1 MQLEGLTI
9 ALRTRTPWEATDLGI
24 ALVRTHAWKIYSA
37 WLLTTLPV
45 FALTN
50 ALACWIGIPWTAALA
65 MWWLKPVFDRVPL
78 YVISR
83 AVFGHVPPLRETLR
97 AQRTSGWRA
106 LLGWLTWR
114 RFHPGRAMLLPVDML
129 EGVRGTQ
136 RRERVYV
143 LSRAYASP
151 NMMLTL
157 IGVNLEIMLGIALVM
172 FGLMFVPVEFFSE
185 SAKIVWQTLI
195 EEPPRWAQVLA
206 NGIGWLATSI
216 VEPFYIGAGFGL
228 YLNRRMQ
235 LEAWDIELAFR
246 RMAARLAP
254 PLAAAALLL
263 VMLMTIVT
271 PLRAAA
277 PPSAPA
283 AEPTA
288 QDNGKRDDGTLD
300 ESAPEASQSDKQ
312 ARNEDQPET
321 EGAEKDQSEQDQSE
335 KDQSEQDR
343 FGKHRSGK
351 VQHTTAKNLQELF
364 ADNYRTDGAA
374 FEADVARAYKQVD
387 LNPTAKQGFWKRRH
401 PDDEETPS
409 TTPQWA
415 QVLGKSFGFLAQ
427 YGLWIVLGVLLI
439 AIVAN
444 YKRWLSWLPDVRR
457 AAAAPPPLE
466 LHAQQTSE
474 RLPQDIPAAVHA
486 LLGKGQV
493 RAALALLYRAAV
505 GRLIEQ
511 LGAPL
516 PPGATE
522 ADCLRQVKR
531 LHNIAYRDLFARIV
545 RCWQTAAYAQRLPA
559 AADVEALLVDW
570 SAPAQSAPV
579 ETAP

>member
-24 ALVRTHAWKIYSA
+24 ALVRAHAGRIYSA
-37 WLLTTLPV
+37 WLLTTLPA

-50 ALACWIGIPWTAALA
+50 ALACWIGMPLAAALA

-129 EGVRGTQ
+129 EGVRGAQ

-157 IGVNLEIMLGIALVM
+157 IGINLEMMLGIAVVM

-185 SAKIVWQTLI
+185 SARIVWQTLI

-216 VEPFYIGAGFGL
+216 VEPFYVGAGFGL

-263 VMLMTIVT
+263 VALMTILT
-271 PLRAAA
+271 PLRAAE

-283 AEPTA
+283 ERVA
-288 QDNGKRDDGTLD
+288 QGNDKRDDGALD
-300 ESAPEASQSDKQ
+300 EPAPEKSQADKP
-312 ARNEDQPET
+312 ARDNDQSAEDQSEKEQP
-321 EGAEKDQSEQDQSE
+321 EKDQSEKE
-335 KDQSEQDR
+335 L
-343 FGKHRSGK
+343 FGKHHAGK
-351 VQHTTAKNLQELF
+351 VQHTAAKNLQDLF
-364 ADNYRTDGAA
+364 ADNYRADGAA
-374 FEADVARAYKQVD
+374 FESDVVRAYKQAD
-387 LNPTAKQGFWKRRH
+387 LNPTTKQGYWKRRH
-401 PDDEETPS
+401 PDDDEKS
-409 TTPQWA
+409 SATPQWA
-415 QVLGKSFGFLAQ
+415 QVLGKTFGFLAQ

-439 AIVAN
+439 AIVVN
-444 YKRWLSWLPDVRR
+444 FKRWLSWLPDVRR
-457 AAAAPPPLE
+457 MGAAPPPLA
-466 LHAQQTSE
+466 LHAKEISE
-474 RLPQDIPAAVHA
+474 RLPEDIPAAVRA

-531 LHNIAYRDLFARIV
+531 LHNTAYRDLFARIV

-559 AADVEALLVDW
+559 AADVEALLADW
-570 SAPAQSAPV
+570 SAPAQSAPL